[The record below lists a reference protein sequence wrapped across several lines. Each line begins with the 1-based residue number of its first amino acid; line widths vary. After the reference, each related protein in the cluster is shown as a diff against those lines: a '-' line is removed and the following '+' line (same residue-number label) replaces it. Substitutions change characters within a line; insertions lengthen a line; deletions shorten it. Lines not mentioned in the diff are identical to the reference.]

1 MAVAAENFGHFAAI
15 QRPGSGVYYMCT
27 LKKKGGAE
35 NMQDNKF
42 IALDVDDMIFG
53 RDDRE
58 ISQR

>member
-1 MAVAAENFGHFAAI
+1 
-15 QRPGSGVYYMCT
+15 MCT